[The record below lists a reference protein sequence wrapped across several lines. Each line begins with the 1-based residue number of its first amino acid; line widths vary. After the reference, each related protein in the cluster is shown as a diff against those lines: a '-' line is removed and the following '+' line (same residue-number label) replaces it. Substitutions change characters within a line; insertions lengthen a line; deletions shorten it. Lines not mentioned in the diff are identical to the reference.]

1 MVGPDHPPP
10 LNGLVLLEEFAQ
22 SLSPCGPKIVALGE
36 KQAVSHSRALT
47 GSEFPPMPQGP
58 WSARGQGWG
67 ALCREVQPPSAPGLP
82 AFRGLPRAGL
92 FADMNSCSGDG
103 HTQEAIRE
111 QPGDSQTVS
120 SHLPRP
126 PAPDTWHLPPLL
138 LPGWHIRTLKSAGL
152 SPLSPE
158 SAARCW
164 HTGLGAAVWL
174 LCKGGQ
180 RSLSAPPDPKILPV
194 GPFSGQLPRPRE
206 GQLSRWSGLALAKS
220 LAVKSCLKHLQ
231 PLQAPSR
238 LSTRGTS

>member
-1 MVGPDHPPP
+1 MVGLDHPPP
-10 LNGLVLLEEFAQ
+10 LNGLVLLEEFSQ

-36 KQAVSHSRALT
+36 KQAVSHSLT

-120 SHLPRP
+120 NHLPRP

-138 LPGWHIRTLKSAGL
+138 LPGVAHSDTQER
-152 SPLSPE
+152 
-158 SAARCW
+158 
-164 HTGLGAAVWL
+164 
-174 LCKGGQ
+174 
-180 RSLSAPPDPKILPV
+180 RSLTFKSRKRSTVLAH
-194 GPFSGQLPRPRE
+194 RPR
-206 GQLSRWSGLALAKS
+206 SSS
-220 LAVKSCLKHLQ
+220 V
-231 PLQAPSR
+231 APV
-238 LSTRGTS
+238 